1 MFKFFSAFRKEW
13 LILVRDIP
21 GIILLFLMPMVM
33 LVILSLVQ
41 EFGWNSVAK
50 EPKITVLYVNEDTGN
65 LPILIEKGLK
75 DSRMFVVLQKIDSD
89 TLTREIARNK
99 VRTGEYQIGVIIPK
113 GASKVI
119 ERKVQSMITQ
129 IMSGIMMPVGNPFFG
144 MQNNDSVN
152 VIIYFDPA
160 IRGTF
165 KAAFLSSMKEY
176 SLKMESN
183 MIFQTFNDELKKMF
197 PQYLS
202 SFKEFREAVYFTEE
216 YPSGETEPVIAT
228 STQHNVPS
236 WAIFAMFFIVI
247 PLSSS
252 LIKEREEGSVIR
264 LYTLPVSYFT
274 VFMAK
279 VGVYLIVCFVQFILM
294 VLAGI
299 YMLPLFDLPALS
311 LSNHYFSLTIMALAS
326 SVAALGYGIMIGT
339 VSNTHQQASAFGSV
353 SIVILAAIGGLWV
366 PIYFFPHA
374 MIKVA
379 ELSPLNWAHEGFL
392 TIFLRDGTVM
402 DILPAICKLVGF
414 FIVTMGVAA
423 IYRKINPHI
432 GS

>member
-1 MFKFFSAFRKEW
+1 MFKFLAAFRKEW
-13 LILVRDIP
+13 IILVRDVP
-21 GIILLFLMPMVM
+21 GILLLFMMPMMM

-41 EFGWNSVAK
+41 EFGWNAVAK
-50 EPKITVLYVNEDTGN
+50 EPKINVLYVNEDNGN
-65 LPILIEKGLK
+65 LPALIEKGLR
-75 DSRMFVVLQKIDSD
+75 DSKMFVVKDKIGDDS
-89 TLTREIARNK
+89 LTRELARER
-99 VRTGEYQIGVIIPK
+99 VRSGEYQIGVIIPK
-113 GASKVI
+113 GASKII
-119 ERKVQSMITQ
+119 ERKVQMMITQ

-152 VIIYFDPA
+152 VIIFFDPA
-160 IRGTF
+160 IKGTF

-176 SLKMESN
+176 SLKIESN

-216 YPSGETEPVIAT
+216 YPSGEPEPVIAT

-252 LIKEREEGSVIR
+252 LIKEREEGSIIR

-274 VFMAK
+274 VFMSK

-299 YMLPLFDLPALS
+299 YLLPLFSLPPLE
-311 LSNHYFSLTIMALAS
+311 LNNDYVSLTIMALAS
-326 SVAALGYGIMIGT
+326 SLAALGYGIMIGT
-339 VSNTHQQASAFGSV
+339 LSNTHQQASAFGSV

-366 PIYFFPHA
+366 PTYFFPHG
-374 MIKVA
+374 MIEVA
-379 ELSPLNWAHEGFL
+379 ALSPLNWAHEGFL
-392 TIFLRDGTVM
+392 NIFLRNGTVA
-402 DILPAICKLVGF
+402 DVLPEIAKLLAF
-414 FIVTMGVAA
+414 FIVTIGIAA
-423 IYRKINPHI
+423 IYRKVNPHI

>member
-13 LILVRDIP
+13 IVLVRDVP

-41 EFGWNSVAK
+41 EFGWNAVAK
-50 EPKITVLYVNEDTGN
+50 EPKIHVLFVNEDTGN
-65 LPILIEKGLK
+65 LPALIEKGLD
-75 DSRMFVVLQKIDSD
+75 DSRMFVVLKKLNADS
-89 TLTREIARNK
+89 LTREIAREK
-99 VRTGEYQIGVIIPK
+99 VRTGEYQIGVIIPN
-113 GASKVI
+113 GASKKI
-119 ERKVQSMITQ
+119 ERKVQMMITQ

-144 MQNNDSVN
+144 MENKDSVN
-152 VIIYFDPA
+152 IIIYFDPA
-160 IRGTF
+160 IKGTF

-176 SLKMESN
+176 SLKIESN
-183 MIFQTFNDELKKMF
+183 MIFQTFNDELKKLF

-202 SFKEFREAVYFTEE
+202 SFKEFRETVYFTEE
-216 YPSGETEPVIAT
+216 YPSGEKEPVIAT

-274 VFMAK
+274 VFMSK
-279 VGVYLIVCFVQFILM
+279 VGVYLIVCFVQFIFM

-299 YMLPLFDLPALS
+299 YLLPLFSLPALS

-326 SVAALGYGIMIGT
+326 SMAALGYGIMIGT
-339 VSNTHQQASAFGSV
+339 LANTHQQASAFGSV

-374 MIKVA
+374 MIKVLHYLPSTGHMKA
-379 ELSPLNWAHEGFL
+379 FL
-392 TIFLRDGTVM
+392 PSSCATAR
-402 DILPAICKLVGF
+402 
-414 FIVTMGVAA
+414 
-423 IYRKINPHI
+423 
-432 GS
+432 